1 MAMEFSIGG
10 FNVKGWMVAVALPV
24 LSTVSGGVYFGYD
37 TLNRFYGVE
46 GGVEEAL
53 GKGSTNAKQIAEL
66 QKSLTKLSN
75 DTARERTANK
85 TFASNQL
92 TTASQAIRKELQEVE
107 TNLSD
112 NSVAK
117 MQQLTE
123 RLTTL
128 DATVTSRIQT
138 VEQAIID
145 NDVRGLN
152 SKLAQLATNMQ
163 QILEQQKVLLDL
175 RSQVDK
181 ATTITDGIGDKLDV
195 IQTEI
200 DDIWKAYDE
209 MSSNPLQRIDMAT
222 PRKGKMFAKTT
233 TNPKTGRKIKVSYG
247 QAGKAKDGGK
257 RIRPGTG
264 KGDSYCA
271 RSAGQMKKHPKAAAN
286 PNSPLRLSRKKWKCA
301 GTKSKRT

>member
-46 GGVEEAL
+46 GGVGEAL
-53 GKGSTNAKQIAEL
+53 GNTSANAKQIAEL
-66 QKSLTKLSN
+66 QKSLTKLGN

-112 NSVAK
+112 DSVAK
-117 MQQLTE
+117 MQQLTQKLNE
-123 RLTTL
+123 LEST
-128 DATVTSRIQT
+128 ATSRIQT
-138 VEQAIID
+138 VEQAIVD

-209 MSSNPLQRIDMAT
+209 MSSNPL
-222 PRKGKMFAKTT
+222 
-233 TNPKTGRKIKVSYG
+233 
-247 QAGKAKDGGK
+247 
-257 RIRPGTG
+257 
-264 KGDSYCA
+264 
-271 RSAGQMKKHPKAAAN
+271 
-286 PNSPLRLSRKKWKCA
+286 
-301 GTKSKRT
+301 

>member
-1 MAMEFSIGG
+1 MEFSIGG

-24 LSTVSGGVYFGYD
+24 LSAVSGGVYWGYD

-46 GGVEEAL
+46 GGVSEAL
-53 GKGSTNAKQIAEL
+53 GNTSANAKQISEL

-75 DTARERTANK
+75 DTERERTANK
-85 TFASNQL
+85 TFAANQL
-92 TTASQAIRKELQEVE
+92 TTASQAIANELQEAE
-107 TNLSD
+107 TNLG
-112 NSVAK
+112 NEI
-117 MQQLTE
+117 TE
-123 RLTTL
+123 LEA
-128 DATVTSRIQT
+128 DVTSRIQT

-195 IQTEI
+195 LQTEV

-209 MSSNPLQRIDMAT
+209 LASNPL
-222 PRKGKMFAKTT
+222 
-233 TNPKTGRKIKVSYG
+233 
-247 QAGKAKDGGK
+247 
-257 RIRPGTG
+257 
-264 KGDSYCA
+264 
-271 RSAGQMKKHPKAAAN
+271 
-286 PNSPLRLSRKKWKCA
+286 
-301 GTKSKRT
+301 

>member
-53 GKGSTNAKQIAEL
+53 EKGSTNAKQIAEL

-107 TNLSD
+107 SNLSD

-209 MSSNPLQRIDMAT
+209 MSSNPL
-222 PRKGKMFAKTT
+222 
-233 TNPKTGRKIKVSYG
+233 
-247 QAGKAKDGGK
+247 
-257 RIRPGTG
+257 
-264 KGDSYCA
+264 
-271 RSAGQMKKHPKAAAN
+271 
-286 PNSPLRLSRKKWKCA
+286 
-301 GTKSKRT
+301 

>member
-46 GGVEEAL
+46 GGVEESLSKA
-53 GKGSTNAKQIAEL
+53 SANAKQIAEL

-85 TFASNQL
+85 TFAANQL
-92 TTASQAIRKELQEVE
+92 NTTSQAIEKELQEAEVSLNTE
-107 TNLSD
+107 IIEVTKDLD
-112 NSVAK
+112 EKIVALK
-117 MQQLTE
+117 E
-123 RLTTL
+123 E
-128 DATVTSRIQT
+128 VTQRVQSI
-138 VEQAIID
+138 EQAVID

-152 SKLAQLATNMQ
+152 SKLAQLTTNMQ

-181 ATTITDGIGDKLDV
+181 STTITDTIGNKLDV

-200 DDIWKAYDE
+200 DDIWKAYDSLVE
-209 MSSNPLQRIDMAT
+209 NPL
-222 PRKGKMFAKTT
+222 
-233 TNPKTGRKIKVSYG
+233 
-247 QAGKAKDGGK
+247 
-257 RIRPGTG
+257 
-264 KGDSYCA
+264 
-271 RSAGQMKKHPKAAAN
+271 
-286 PNSPLRLSRKKWKCA
+286 
-301 GTKSKRT
+301 

>member
-1 MAMEFSIGG
+1 MSMEFSIGG

-24 LSTVSGGVYFGYD
+24 LSAVSGGVYWGYD

-46 GGVEEAL
+46 GGVSEAL
-53 GKGSTNAKQIAEL
+53 GNTSANAKQISEL

-75 DTARERTANK
+75 DTERERTANK
-85 TFASNQL
+85 TFAAKQL
-92 TTASQAIRKELQEVE
+92 TTASQAIAKELQEAE
-107 TNLSD
+107 TDLS
-112 NSVAK
+112 NEI
-117 MQQLTE
+117 TE
-123 RLTTL
+123 LEA
-128 DATVTSRIQT
+128 DVTSRIQT

-195 IQTEI
+195 LQTEV

-209 MSSNPLQRIDMAT
+209 LASNPL
-222 PRKGKMFAKTT
+222 
-233 TNPKTGRKIKVSYG
+233 
-247 QAGKAKDGGK
+247 
-257 RIRPGTG
+257 
-264 KGDSYCA
+264 
-271 RSAGQMKKHPKAAAN
+271 
-286 PNSPLRLSRKKWKCA
+286 
-301 GTKSKRT
+301 

>member
-24 LSTVSGGVYFGYD
+24 LSAVSGGVYWGYD

-46 GGVEEAL
+46 GGVSEAL
-53 GKGSTNAKQIAEL
+53 GNTSANAKQISEL
-66 QKSLTKLSN
+66 QKSLTKLST
-75 DTARERTANK
+75 DTERERTANK
-85 TFASNQL
+85 TFAANQL
-92 TTASQAIRKELQEVE
+92 TTASQAIAKELQEAE
-107 TNLSD
+107 TDLGNEI
-112 NSVAK
+112 
-117 MQQLTE
+117 TE
-123 RLTTL
+123 LEA
-128 DATVTSRIQT
+128 DVTSRIQT

-195 IQTEI
+195 LQTEV

-209 MSSNPLQRIDMAT
+209 LASNPL
-222 PRKGKMFAKTT
+222 
-233 TNPKTGRKIKVSYG
+233 
-247 QAGKAKDGGK
+247 
-257 RIRPGTG
+257 
-264 KGDSYCA
+264 
-271 RSAGQMKKHPKAAAN
+271 
-286 PNSPLRLSRKKWKCA
+286 
-301 GTKSKRT
+301 

>member
-1 MAMEFSIGG
+1 MSMEFSIGG

-24 LSTVSGGVYFGYD
+24 LSAVSGGVYWGYD

-46 GGVEEAL
+46 GGVSEAL
-53 GKGSTNAKQIAEL
+53 GNTSANAKQIPEL

-75 DTARERTANK
+75 DTERERTANK
-85 TFASNQL
+85 TFAANQL
-92 TTASQAIRKELQEVE
+92 TTASQAIAKELQEAE
-107 TNLSD
+107 TDLGNEI
-112 NSVAK
+112 
-117 MQQLTE
+117 TE
-123 RLTTL
+123 LE
-128 DATVTSRIQT
+128 ANVTSRIQT

-195 IQTEI
+195 LQTEV

-209 MSSNPLQRIDMAT
+209 LASNPL
-222 PRKGKMFAKTT
+222 
-233 TNPKTGRKIKVSYG
+233 
-247 QAGKAKDGGK
+247 
-257 RIRPGTG
+257 
-264 KGDSYCA
+264 
-271 RSAGQMKKHPKAAAN
+271 
-286 PNSPLRLSRKKWKCA
+286 
-301 GTKSKRT
+301 

>member
-24 LSTVSGGVYFGYD
+24 LSAVSGGVYWGYD

-46 GGVEEAL
+46 GGVSEAL
-53 GKGSTNAKQIAEL
+53 GNTSANAKQISEL

-75 DTARERTANK
+75 DTERERTANK
-85 TFASNQL
+85 TFAANQL
-92 TTASQAIRKELQEVE
+92 TTASQAIAKELQEAE
-107 TNLSD
+107 SD
-112 NSVAK
+112 LNEDITKLQA
-117 MQQLTE
+117 
-123 RLTTL
+123 
-128 DATVTSRIQT
+128 DVTSRIQT

-195 IQTEI
+195 LQTEV

-209 MSSNPLQRIDMAT
+209 LASNPL
-222 PRKGKMFAKTT
+222 
-233 TNPKTGRKIKVSYG
+233 
-247 QAGKAKDGGK
+247 
-257 RIRPGTG
+257 
-264 KGDSYCA
+264 
-271 RSAGQMKKHPKAAAN
+271 
-286 PNSPLRLSRKKWKCA
+286 
-301 GTKSKRT
+301 

>member
-24 LSTVSGGVYFGYD
+24 LSAVSGGVYWGYD

-46 GGVEEAL
+46 GGVDSAL
-53 GKGSTNAKQIAEL
+53 SKAGTNAKQIADL
-66 QKSLTKLSN
+66 QKSLTKLGN
-75 DTARERTANK
+75 DTARDRTANK

-112 NSVAK
+112 DSVAK
-117 MQQLTE
+117 IQQLTQKLNE
-123 RLTTL
+123 IESK
-128 DATVTSRIQT
+128 ATSRIQT
-138 VEQAIID
+138 VEQAVID

-152 SKLAQLATNMQ
+152 SKLAQLTTNMQ

-200 DDIWKAYDE
+200 DDIWKAYDD
-209 MSSNPLQRIDMAT
+209 MVSNPL
-222 PRKGKMFAKTT
+222 
-233 TNPKTGRKIKVSYG
+233 
-247 QAGKAKDGGK
+247 
-257 RIRPGTG
+257 
-264 KGDSYCA
+264 
-271 RSAGQMKKHPKAAAN
+271 
-286 PNSPLRLSRKKWKCA
+286 
-301 GTKSKRT
+301 

>member
-24 LSTVSGGVYFGYD
+24 LSAVSGGVYWGYD

-46 GGVEEAL
+46 GGVSEAL
-53 GKGSTNAKQIAEL
+53 GNTSANAKQISEL

-75 DTARERTANK
+75 DTERERTANK
-85 TFASNQL
+85 TFAANQL
-92 TTASQAIRKELQEVE
+92 TTASQAIRSELQEVE
-107 TNLSD
+107 TTLSD
-112 NSVAK
+112 DSVAK

-195 IQTEI
+195 LQTEV

-209 MSSNPLQRIDMAT
+209 LASNPL
-222 PRKGKMFAKTT
+222 
-233 TNPKTGRKIKVSYG
+233 
-247 QAGKAKDGGK
+247 
-257 RIRPGTG
+257 
-264 KGDSYCA
+264 
-271 RSAGQMKKHPKAAAN
+271 
-286 PNSPLRLSRKKWKCA
+286 
-301 GTKSKRT
+301 

>member
-1 MAMEFSIGG
+1 MEFSIGG

-46 GGVEEAL
+46 GGVGEAL
-53 GKGSTNAKQIAEL
+53 SNTSANAKQISEL

-75 DTARERTANK
+75 DTERERTANK
-85 TFASNQL
+85 TFAANQL
-92 TTASQAIRKELQEVE
+92 TTASQAIANELQEAE
-107 TNLSD
+107 TNLG
-112 NSVAK
+112 NEI
-117 MQQLTE
+117 TE
-123 RLTTL
+123 LEA
-128 DATVTSRIQT
+128 DVTSRIQT

-195 IQTEI
+195 LQTEV

-209 MSSNPLQRIDMAT
+209 LASNPL
-222 PRKGKMFAKTT
+222 
-233 TNPKTGRKIKVSYG
+233 
-247 QAGKAKDGGK
+247 
-257 RIRPGTG
+257 
-264 KGDSYCA
+264 
-271 RSAGQMKKHPKAAAN
+271 
-286 PNSPLRLSRKKWKCA
+286 
-301 GTKSKRT
+301 

>member
-53 GKGSTNAKQIAEL
+53 GKGSTNAKQILEL
-66 QKSLTKLSN
+66 QKSLTQLSN

-85 TFASNQL
+85 TFAANQL
-92 TTASQAIRKELQEVE
+92 TTVSQAIRKELQEVE

-112 NSVAK
+112 DSVAK

-195 IQTEI
+195 LQTEV

-209 MSSNPLQRIDMAT
+209 LASNPL
-222 PRKGKMFAKTT
+222 
-233 TNPKTGRKIKVSYG
+233 
-247 QAGKAKDGGK
+247 
-257 RIRPGTG
+257 
-264 KGDSYCA
+264 
-271 RSAGQMKKHPKAAAN
+271 
-286 PNSPLRLSRKKWKCA
+286 
-301 GTKSKRT
+301 

>member
-24 LSTVSGGVYFGYD
+24 LSAVSGGVYWGYD

-46 GGVEEAL
+46 GGVSEAL
-53 GKGSTNAKQIAEL
+53 GNTSANAKQISEL

-75 DTARERTANK
+75 DTERERTANK
-85 TFASNQL
+85 TFAATQL
-92 TTASQAIRKELQEVE
+92 TTASQAIAKELQEAE
-107 TNLSD
+107 TDLGNEI
-112 NSVAK
+112 
-117 MQQLTE
+117 TE
-123 RLTTL
+123 LE
-128 DATVTSRIQT
+128 ANVTSRIQT

-195 IQTEI
+195 LQTEV

-209 MSSNPLQRIDMAT
+209 LASNPL
-222 PRKGKMFAKTT
+222 
-233 TNPKTGRKIKVSYG
+233 
-247 QAGKAKDGGK
+247 
-257 RIRPGTG
+257 
-264 KGDSYCA
+264 
-271 RSAGQMKKHPKAAAN
+271 
-286 PNSPLRLSRKKWKCA
+286 
-301 GTKSKRT
+301 

>member
-46 GGVEEAL
+46 GGVGEAL
-53 GKGSTNAKQIAEL
+53 GNTSANAKQIAEL
-66 QKSLTKLSN
+66 QKSLTKLNN

-112 NSVAK
+112 DSVAK
-117 MQQLTE
+117 MQQLTQKLNE
-123 RLTTL
+123 LEST
-128 DATVTSRIQT
+128 ATSRIQT
-138 VEQAIID
+138 VEQAIVD

-209 MSSNPLQRIDMAT
+209 MASNPL
-222 PRKGKMFAKTT
+222 
-233 TNPKTGRKIKVSYG
+233 
-247 QAGKAKDGGK
+247 
-257 RIRPGTG
+257 
-264 KGDSYCA
+264 
-271 RSAGQMKKHPKAAAN
+271 
-286 PNSPLRLSRKKWKCA
+286 
-301 GTKSKRT
+301 

>member
-1 MAMEFSIGG
+1 MEFSIGG

-46 GGVEEAL
+46 GGVGEAL
-53 GKGSTNAKQIAEL
+53 GNTSANAKQIAEL
-66 QKSLTKLSN
+66 QKSLTKLNN

-107 TNLSD
+107 TSLSD
-112 NSVAK
+112 DSVAK
-117 MQQLTE
+117 MQQLTQKLNE
-123 RLTTL
+123 LEST
-128 DATVTSRIQT
+128 ATSRIQT
-138 VEQAIID
+138 VEQAIVD

-209 MSSNPLQRIDMAT
+209 MSSNPL
-222 PRKGKMFAKTT
+222 
-233 TNPKTGRKIKVSYG
+233 
-247 QAGKAKDGGK
+247 
-257 RIRPGTG
+257 
-264 KGDSYCA
+264 
-271 RSAGQMKKHPKAAAN
+271 
-286 PNSPLRLSRKKWKCA
+286 
-301 GTKSKRT
+301 

>member
-24 LSTVSGGVYFGYD
+24 LSAVSGGVYWGYD

-46 GGVEEAL
+46 GGVDSAL
-53 GKGSTNAKQIAEL
+53 SKAGTNAKQIADL
-66 QKSLTKLSN
+66 QKSLTKLGN
-75 DTARERTANK
+75 DTARDRTANK

-107 TNLSD
+107 TNLGD
-112 NSVAK
+112 DSVVK
-117 MQQLTE
+117 IQQLTQKLNE
-123 RLTTL
+123 IESK
-128 DATVTSRIQT
+128 ATSRIQT
-138 VEQAIID
+138 VEQAVID

-152 SKLAQLATNMQ
+152 SKLAQLTTNMQ

-200 DDIWKAYDE
+200 DDIWKAYDD
-209 MSSNPLQRIDMAT
+209 MVSNPL
-222 PRKGKMFAKTT
+222 
-233 TNPKTGRKIKVSYG
+233 
-247 QAGKAKDGGK
+247 
-257 RIRPGTG
+257 
-264 KGDSYCA
+264 
-271 RSAGQMKKHPKAAAN
+271 
-286 PNSPLRLSRKKWKCA
+286 
-301 GTKSKRT
+301 

>member
-24 LSTVSGGVYFGYD
+24 LSAVSGGVYWGYD

-66 QKSLTKLSN
+66 QKSLTKLEN

-85 TFASNQL
+85 TFAANQL
-92 TTASQAIRKELQEVE
+92 TTASQAIANELQEAETKLDDEIVE
-107 TNLSD
+107 LSEELKEKITELESLL
-112 NSVAK
+112 NSRV
-117 MQQLTE
+117 
-123 RLTTL
+123 
-128 DATVTSRIQT
+128 QT
-138 VEQAIID
+138 VEQAIVD

-181 ATTITDGIGDKLDV
+181 ATTITDTIGDKLDV

-200 DDIWKAYDE
+200 DDIWKAYDSMAE
-209 MSSNPLQRIDMAT
+209 NPL
-222 PRKGKMFAKTT
+222 G
-233 TNPKTGRKIKVSYG
+233 
-247 QAGKAKDGGK
+247 
-257 RIRPGTG
+257 
-264 KGDSYCA
+264 
-271 RSAGQMKKHPKAAAN
+271 
-286 PNSPLRLSRKKWKCA
+286 
-301 GTKSKRT
+301 

>member
-46 GGVEEAL
+46 GGVGEAL
-53 GKGSTNAKQIAEL
+53 GNTSTNAKQIADL

-85 TFASNQL
+85 TFAATQL
-92 TTASQAIRKELQEVE
+92 NTASQAIRKELQEVE

-128 DATVTSRIQT
+128 DSTVTSRIQT

-200 DDIWKAYDE
+200 DDIWKAYDD
-209 MSSNPLQRIDMAT
+209 MVSNPL
-222 PRKGKMFAKTT
+222 
-233 TNPKTGRKIKVSYG
+233 
-247 QAGKAKDGGK
+247 
-257 RIRPGTG
+257 
-264 KGDSYCA
+264 
-271 RSAGQMKKHPKAAAN
+271 
-286 PNSPLRLSRKKWKCA
+286 
-301 GTKSKRT
+301 

>member
-1 MAMEFSIGG
+1 MEFSIGG

-46 GGVEEAL
+46 GGVGEAL
-53 GKGSTNAKQIAEL
+53 GNTSANAKQIAEL
-66 QKSLTKLSN
+66 QKSLTKLNN

-85 TFASNQL
+85 TFAANQL

-112 NSVAK
+112 DSVAK
-117 MQQLTE
+117 MQQLTQKLNKLE
-123 RLTTL
+123 ST
-128 DATVTSRIQT
+128 ATSRIQT
-138 VEQAIID
+138 VEQAIVD

-209 MSSNPLQRIDMAT
+209 MASNPL
-222 PRKGKMFAKTT
+222 
-233 TNPKTGRKIKVSYG
+233 
-247 QAGKAKDGGK
+247 
-257 RIRPGTG
+257 
-264 KGDSYCA
+264 
-271 RSAGQMKKHPKAAAN
+271 
-286 PNSPLRLSRKKWKCA
+286 
-301 GTKSKRT
+301 

>member
-24 LSTVSGGVYFGYD
+24 LSAVSGGVYWGYD

-46 GGVEEAL
+46 GGVSEAL
-53 GKGSTNAKQIAEL
+53 GNTSANAKQISEL
-66 QKSLTKLSN
+66 QKSLTQLSN
-75 DTARERTANK
+75 DTERERTANK
-85 TFASNQL
+85 TFAANQL
-92 TTASQAIRKELQEVE
+92 TTASQAIKKELQEAE
-107 TNLSD
+107 TDLS
-112 NSVAK
+112 NEI
-117 MQQLTE
+117 TE
-123 RLTTL
+123 LEA
-128 DATVTSRIQT
+128 DVTSRIQT

-195 IQTEI
+195 LQTEV

-209 MSSNPLQRIDMAT
+209 LASNPL
-222 PRKGKMFAKTT
+222 
-233 TNPKTGRKIKVSYG
+233 
-247 QAGKAKDGGK
+247 
-257 RIRPGTG
+257 
-264 KGDSYCA
+264 
-271 RSAGQMKKHPKAAAN
+271 
-286 PNSPLRLSRKKWKCA
+286 
-301 GTKSKRT
+301 